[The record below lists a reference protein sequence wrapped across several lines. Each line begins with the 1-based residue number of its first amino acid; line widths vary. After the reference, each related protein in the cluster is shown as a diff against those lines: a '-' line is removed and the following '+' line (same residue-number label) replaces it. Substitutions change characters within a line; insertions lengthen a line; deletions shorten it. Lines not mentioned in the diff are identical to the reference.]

1 MSWRLYSKIFRIA
14 ILTIAVIALI
24 YLVLPTF
31 VIVPLSFSSTTYLSF
46 PPPDWSGKWY
56 VKLWAT
62 DAYFKAFFNTLKVG
76 IPAALIAVTLG
87 TLAALAIVR
96 GRLRAARPISAL
108 IIAPLMLPQIILAIG
123 LFPVLATFG
132 LIGSYLGVILGHA
145 VVCTPLVF
153 ITVSAALRGYDSSFE
168 LAAMTL
174 GANWWRTFWNV
185 TFPMIRLGMIV
196 GGIFAFA
203 FSFDEIIIALFLT
216 DAETFTLPKQL
227 YDELRYQMEPTIAAA
242 SSFVLTISF
251 LLLGSVAV
259 IQRLG
264 ARRQQ
269 ALTMARK

>member
-1 MSWRLYSKIFRIA
+1 MTWALYSRLFRIVLLSVA
-14 ILTIAVIALI
+14 FLALL

-46 PPPDWSGKWY
+46 PPPGWSVQWY
-56 VKLWAT
+56 LKLWQT
-62 DAYFKAFFNTLKVG
+62 GTYFTAFFNSLKVG
-76 IPAALIAVTLG
+76 IPAALLAVIFG
-87 TLAALAIVR
+87 TLASLAIVR
-96 GRLRAARPISAL
+96 GKLRVGHAVSAL
-108 IIAPLMLPQIILAIG
+108 VIAPLMLPQIILAIG
-123 LFPVLATFG
+123 LFPVLSSFG
-132 LIGSYLGVILGHA
+132 LIGTYAAVVLGHA

-153 ITVSAALRGYDSSFE
+153 ITVSAALRSYDSTFE

-174 GANWWRTFWNV
+174 GANWWNSFWHV

-242 SSFVLTISF
+242 STFVLTISF
-251 LLLGSVAV
+251 LLLASVGIIHRWSDRKVAAG
-259 IQRLG
+259 RA
-264 ARRQQ
+264 ARS
-269 ALTMARK
+269 